1 MGKTTETLHA
11 EKREAK
17 GTRACTLLRA
27 AGQVPAILYGHKEE
41 PVAIQVPEEELV
53 TALRQHSRM
62 FELHVGRH
70 KDLVL
75 LKEVQHDSF
84 GDEIVHADFVRVA
97 MDEKIRLEVPIQLK
111 GTPKV
116 EHTVLQQTLGQL
128 EIECL
133 PKDIPAAIV
142 VPVGDLVLDQ
152 SLHVRE
158 VVPPPGVKILTD
170 PEVIVATLT
179 AVVEEVA
186 PAAAPAM
193 AEGPAEPEVIGRKAE
208 PEVGEEGEEA
218 EEKEKEK
225 KEKKEKKE
233 QK

>member
-1 MGKTTETLHA
+1 MHA

-41 PVAIQVPEEELV
+41 PVAIQVSEEELV

-62 FELHVGRH
+62 FELHLDRH

-97 MDEKIRLEVPIQLK
+97 MDEQIRLQVPIQLK

-142 VPVGDLVLDQ
+142 VPVGDMVLNQ

-158 VVPPPGVKILTD
+158 VVPPPGVKILAD
-170 PEVIVATLT
+170 PEVIVATLA
-179 AVVEEVA
+179 AVVAEEVA
-186 PAAAPAM
+186 PAAAPTIE
-193 AEGPAEPEVIGRKAE
+193 EGPGEPEVIGRKAE
-208 PEVGEEGEEA
+208 PEEGEEGEEV
-218 EEKEKEK
+218 EEKK
-225 KEKKEKKE
+225 KEKKKEKK
-233 QK
+233 